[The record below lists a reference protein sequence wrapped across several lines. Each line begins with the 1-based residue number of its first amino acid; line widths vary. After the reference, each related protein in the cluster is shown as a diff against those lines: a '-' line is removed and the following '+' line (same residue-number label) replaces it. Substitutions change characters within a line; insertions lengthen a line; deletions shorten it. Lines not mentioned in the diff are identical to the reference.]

1 MPDRRFH
8 QSLAHSCSHIKSF
21 YLLLSSPSSFP
32 PLFPLPSSPSP
43 SPLPIPEPRTVV
55 SGLAKYLSLDELQG
69 RKVVLLCNLK
79 PANMKGQIWSTTH
92 TLIQLCIQDAL
103 VYTCTLYVADHWFIN
118 LLQVSSQKRCY
129 WRLQSEYSAETMC
142 IHMYIL
148 CVRDLNSASLAASI
162 SSLVGRTLV

>member
-21 YLLLSSPSSFP
+21 YPLLSSPSPFP
-32 PLFPLPSSPSP
+32 LLFPSL
-43 SPLPIPEPRTVV
+43 PEPHTVV
-55 SGLAKYLSLDELQG
+55 SGLAKYLSLDELKD

-92 TLIQLCIQDAL
+92 TLTQL
-103 VYTCTLYVADHWFIN
+103 VYKYVVYKMLIADVLSMTDNIN

-129 WRLQSEYSAETMC
+129 GRLLSECSAETVC
-142 IHMYIL
+142 IHMY
-148 CVRDLNSASLAASI
+148 CV
-162 SSLVGRTLV
+162 